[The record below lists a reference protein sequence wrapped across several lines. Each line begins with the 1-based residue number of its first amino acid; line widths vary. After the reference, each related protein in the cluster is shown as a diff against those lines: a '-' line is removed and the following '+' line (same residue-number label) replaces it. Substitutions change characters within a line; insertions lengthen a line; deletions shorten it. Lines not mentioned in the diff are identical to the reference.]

1 MSEEAN
7 ERPGTAP
14 GLSHVDES
22 GRAQMVDVTAKA
34 TTKRVAVARGTVRTT
49 SAVIDL
55 ISSGG
60 LPKGEAL
67 QVARVAGIMG
77 AKRTPELIPLC
88 HTLLL
93 TGVEVDF
100 TLRADAVDITARVKT
115 SGQTGVE
122 MEALTAVTTAA
133 LTVFDMIKAVDKAA
147 VLTDIRVLEKSGGK
161 SGEWVRGE

>member
-1 MSEEAN
+1 MSEDGAVN
-7 ERPGTAP
+7 
-14 GLSHVDES
+14 LSHIDEQ
-22 GRAQMVDVTAKA
+22 GRAQMVDVSAKA
-34 TTKRVAVARGTVRTT
+34 QTKRVALATGTVRTT
-49 SAVIDL
+49 REVIEL
-55 ISSGG
+55 ISSCG

-93 TGVEVDF
+93 SGVEVEF
-100 TLRADAVDITARVKT
+100 ELAESAVHISARVKT

-122 MEALTAVTTAA
+122 MEALTAVSVAA

-147 VLTDIRVLEKSGGK
+147 VLTDIRVEHKSGGK
-161 SGEWVRGE
+161 SGEWVRDERN